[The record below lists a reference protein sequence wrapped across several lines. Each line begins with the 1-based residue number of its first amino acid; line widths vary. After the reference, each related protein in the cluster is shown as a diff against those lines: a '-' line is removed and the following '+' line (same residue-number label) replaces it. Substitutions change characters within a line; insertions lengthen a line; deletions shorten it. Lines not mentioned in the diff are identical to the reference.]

1 MRSRYSAIVTLA
13 AAAAVALPGAV
24 AAHAAAGGG
33 TGAEQTTAEARPMGE
48 CSIGG
53 HICGN
58 VYNRDNRYPLMITNN
73 WGKHGSSSTWRTL
86 KPGQNGHHVGV
97 KDVDGYWVGPGCKA
111 KRSLGMRT
119 VGPGWHKV
127 RDGQK
132 IQIVDIRC

>member
-1 MRSRYSAIVTLA
+1 MERTASEIR
-13 AAAAVALPGAV
+13 
-24 AAHAAAGGG
+24 G
-33 TGAEQTTAEARPMGE
+33 TCA
-48 CSIGG
+48 IGG

-58 VYNRDNRYPLMITNN
+58 VYNRDNRYNLLITND
-73 WGKHGSSSTWRTL
+73 WGKHRNSSTWRTL

-97 KDVDGYWVGPGCKA
+97 KDVDGYWVGPGCKV
-111 KRSLGMRT
+111 KRSLGLRT

>member
-1 MRSRYSAIVTLA
+1 MRSRYSVIVALA
-13 AAAAVALPGAV
+13 AAAAVALPGTA

-48 CSIGG
+48 CSISG

-58 VYNRDNRYPLMITNN
+58 VYNRDNRYTLMITND
-73 WGKHGSSSTWRTL
+73 WGKHGNSSTWRTL

-97 KDVDGYWVGPGCKA
+97 KDVDGYWVGPGCKV
-111 KRSLGMRT
+111 KRSMGTRT

-127 RDGQK
+127 RNGQK

>member
-1 MRSRYSAIVTLA
+1 MALAVGAAVVLPGTA
-13 AAAAVALPGAV
+13 AAQ
-24 AAHAAAGGG
+24 AAAGGG
-33 TGAEQTTAEARPMGE
+33 TGAEQTTAQLRPMGN

-58 VYNRDNRYPLMITNN
+58 VYNRDNRYTLMITND
-73 WGKHGSSSTWRTL
+73 WGKHGNSSTWRTL